1 MPIVR
6 SNAEKNNLHVAQYRP
21 FPATSQFTHERK
33 PWESFFLH
41 ITVTFCTRWQ
51 LTFYIK
57 NCVKNLPVSQ
67 LFSHEIK
74 FSRSKF
80 SEDTCWIGLANV
92 LHNIDVLKEYIPFE
106 TGVQT
111 SLDRSKK
118 NVNQQGTDS
127 QTAAILGDSCGD
139 IFASEPEMRKITHA
153 QTFCRGVGWRTGWR
167 TSTGEPEVG
176 SRLFRAPSRPL
187 LTSRCVC

>member
-74 FSRSKF
+74 FSRSEF
-80 SEDTCWIGLANV
+80 SEDTSWIGLANV

-127 QTAAILGDSCGD
+127 QPTAILRDSCGD
-139 IFASEPEMRKITHA
+139 IFASESNRKCGRSRMCKRFAAVLA
-153 QTFCRGVGWRTGWR
+153 QY
-167 TSTGEPEVG
+167 G
-176 SRLFRAPSRPL
+176 SWTL
-187 LTSRCVC
+187 LLMGS

>member
-6 SNAEKNNLHVAQYRP
+6 SNAEKNNLHVAQYCH

-41 ITVTFCTRWQ
+41 ITVSFCTQWQ

-74 FSRSKF
+74 FSRSTF
-80 SEDTCWIGLANV
+80 SEDTSWIGLANV
-92 LHNIDVLKEYIPFE
+92 LHNIDVLKEYIPLE

-127 QTAAILGDSCGD
+127 QTAAILLFLSRVLFSPEPMIVPETYHVPYCA
-139 IFASEPEMRKITHA
+139 IFASEANRKCGRLRMRKRFAAVFIVE
-153 QTFCRGVGWRTGWR
+153 GVFI
-167 TSTGEPEVG
+167 
-176 SRLFRAPSRPL
+176 LF
-187 LTSRCVC
+187 

>member
-1 MPIVR
+1 MLGLVPNDTVTLKIIDHSCYVEVPIVR
-6 SNAEKNNLHVAQYRP
+6 SNAEKNNLHVAQYCH

-41 ITVTFCTRWQ
+41 ITVTFSTRWQ

-80 SEDTCWIGLANV
+80 SEDTSWIGLANV

-111 SLDRSKK
+111 SLNRSKK

-127 QTAAILGDSCGD
+127 QTAAILRDSCRD
-139 IFASEPEMRKITHA
+139 IFASEANRKCGRSRMRKRFA
-153 QTFCRGVGWRTGWR
+153 AVL
-167 TSTGEPEVG
+167 E
-176 SRLFRAPSRPL
+176 
-187 LTSRCVC
+187 

>member
-6 SNAEKNNLHVAQYRP
+6 SNAEKNNLHVAQYCH

-41 ITVTFCTRWQ
+41 ITVSFCTRWQ

-57 NCVKNLPVSQ
+57 NLPVSQ
-67 LFSHEIK
+67 LLSHEIK
-74 FSRSKF
+74 FSRSTF
-80 SEDTCWIGLANV
+80 SEDTSWIGLANV
-92 LHNIDVLKEYIPFE
+92 LHNIDVLKEYIPLE

-127 QTAAILGDSCGD
+127 QTAAILLFLSRVL
-139 IFASEPEMRKITHA
+139 FSREPMIVPETYHVPYCATHGETLTGNA
-153 QTFCRGVGWRTGWR
+153 EDHACANLLPRCLWR
-167 TSTGEPEVG
+167 E
-176 SRLFRAPSRPL
+176 L
-187 LTSRCVC
+187 

>member
-6 SNAEKNNLHVAQYRP
+6 SNAEKNNLHVAQYCH
-21 FPATSQFTHERK
+21 FPATSHFTHERK

-80 SEDTCWIGLANV
+80 SEDTSWIGLANV

-127 QTAAILGDSCGD
+127 QTAAILRD
-139 IFASEPEMRKITHA
+139 
-153 QTFCRGVGWRTGWR
+153 
-167 TSTGEPEVG
+167 
-176 SRLFRAPSRPL
+176 FRQ
-187 LTSRCVC
+187 

>member
-6 SNAEKNNLHVAQYRP
+6 TNAETNNLHVAQYCH

-67 LFSHEIK
+67 LFSHEIR

-80 SEDTCWIGLANV
+80 SEDTSWIGLANV
-92 LHNIDVLKEYIPFE
+92 LHNIDVLKEYTPLE

-127 QTAAILGDSCGD
+127 QTAAILLFLSSALLTRANDSPGNVNRKCER
-139 IFASEPEMRKITHA
+139 SRMRKRFA
-153 QTFCRGVGWRTGWR
+153 AVL
-167 TSTGEPEVG
+167 P
-176 SRLFRAPSRPL
+176 
-187 LTSRCVC
+187 